1 MPRKPNFGSP
11 ARTVKRTLAA
21 ISVKPADYTVT
32 ALHVDPVSLRRTFF
46 VDVRA
51 EYGVWSLLVSEKRDF
66 GHGFDNGTTYETS
79 VHFRTGSIFNSGPS
93 ISFEAPR
100 KVATLAKKAALGAN
114 IGRDFDE
121 REPGRVWDRK
131 PITALPSACVNA

>member
-1 MPRKPNFGSP
+1 MPRKTNFGSP
-11 ARTVKRTLAA
+11 ARRVKRTLAE
-21 ISVKPADYTVT
+21 ISTNPADYKVT

-93 ISFEAPR
+93 ISFDAPR
-100 KVATLAKKAALGAN
+100 KVATLARKAALAAN
-114 IGRDFDE
+114 LKRDFDE
-121 REPGRVWDRK
+121 KEAGRVWSRK
-131 PITALPSACVNA
+131 AITELPSACARA